1 MLGICCETGIG
12 TARDILRA
20 IKWYRKAINAKPP
33 VTIDW
38 AQDRAR
44 SRLAKLLI
52 DKGEHAEALHHLEQ
66 LGPRLDQ
73 MKGNQE
79 SSETVMQAREARYY
93 FGIYRSAIGS

>member
-1 MLGICCETGIG
+1 MLGICCEIGIG
-12 TARDILRA
+12 TARDILHA
-20 IKWYRKAINAKPP
+20 IECYRKAVNAQSP

-52 DKGEHAEALHHLEQ
+52 DKSEHTEALHHLEQ

-93 FGIYRSAIGS
+93 FGMYRNIIGL